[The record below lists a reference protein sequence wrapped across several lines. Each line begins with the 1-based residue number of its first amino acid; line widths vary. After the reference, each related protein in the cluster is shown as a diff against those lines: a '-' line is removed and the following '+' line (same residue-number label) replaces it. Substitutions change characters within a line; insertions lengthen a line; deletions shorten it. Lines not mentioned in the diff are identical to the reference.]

1 MVRCSFKP
9 TSSIRKPQGT
19 VDLRTGE
26 PAEISVLGRHDP
38 AVAIRG
44 VSVAESMVAL
54 TLVDHSLRSGVI
66 PPVKLE
72 ERQAEVIEDRW
83 RRYME
88 ECRPTAESQS

>member
-1 MVRCSFKP
+1 M
-9 TSSIRKPQGT
+9 
-19 VDLRTGE
+19 
-26 PAEISVLGRHDP
+26 
-38 AVAIRG
+38 
-44 VSVAESMVAL
+44 AESMVAL

-66 PPVKLE
+66 PPVRLE